1 MKTAISIPD
10 HIFEAGERTAAA
22 LGLSRSAL
30 YARAVG
36 EFVDRHDS
44 GRVTGLLDAV
54 YAERESALDPRV
66 AAMQFLSLGADDE
79 W

>member
-1 MKTAISIPD
+1 MKTAVSIPD
-10 HIFEAGERTAAA
+10 NIFEAAERTAEA

-44 GRVTGLLDAV
+44 GRVTELLDAV
-54 YAERESALDPRV
+54 YAERESTLDPHV
-66 AAMQFLSLGADDE
+66 AAMQFLSLDADEE

>member
-1 MKTAISIPD
+1 MKISVSIPD
-10 HIFEAGERTAAA
+10 DVFAAAERTAET

-36 EFVDRHDS
+36 EFVDRHDD
-44 GRVTGLLDAV
+44 GRVTELLDAV
-54 YAERESALDPRV
+54 YAEQESTLDPHV
-66 AAMQFLSLGADDE
+66 AAIQFLSLDADEE

>member
-10 HIFEAGERTAAA
+10 DVFEAGERTAAA

-30 YARAVG
+30 YAKAVG

-44 GRVTGLLDAV
+44 GRVTALLDAV
-54 YAERESALDPRV
+54 YAEHDSALDPQV
-66 AAMQFLSLGADDE
+66 AAMQFLSLDADEE